1 MAEERKHALLSASSA
16 KRWINCPPSARLS
29 EAFPEST
36 SDYAEEGTLA
46 HDICE
51 LKLRKLF
58 IEPGMPEKTFKTAH
72 NQLKKRGQYDPE
84 MERYTDEYVDYIQK
98 IAYSYPVPPK
108 IVIEKEVHY
117 GHVARDGYGF
127 SDCII
132 LSGTDCHVVDFKY
145 GKGITVSA
153 EENPQMMLYGLG
165 ALELFDA
172 IYDIDTV
179 RMTIYQPRLE
189 SVSTWE
195 IPVSDL
201 MEWVE
206 TELKPKAQLALHG
219 EGEFHCGSWCR
230 FCKAKNTCRARAE
243 EYLRL
248 AQMEFKPPALL
259 SDEEIAEVLKVAD
272 ELARWSADVYA
283 FATNEAITHGKKWTG
298 FKLVE
303 GRSNRKYTDEEE
315 VAEAAKA
322 AGYTD
327 IYKKSLVGIT
337 EMEKLM
343 GKKKF
348 AEVLGKLVYKPQG
361 KITLVTESDKR
372 QEIQTATAEADFKEE
387 NYSNPIN
394 YCT

>member
-1 MAEERKHALLSASSA
+1 MGRHALLSASSS
-16 KRWINCPPSARLS
+16 KRWLNCTPSARL
-29 EAFPEST
+29 EEQFGREDAGP
-36 SDYAEEGTLA
+36 YAEEGTAAHALA
-46 HDICE
+46 EHKVKKC
-51 LKLRKLF
+51 LRKRS
-58 IEPGMPEKTFKTAH
+58 
-72 NQLKKRGQYDPE
+72 KRPVSDYQCDE
-84 MERYTDEYVDYIQK
+84 MEECT
-98 IAYSYPVPPK
+98 
-108 IVIEKEVHY
+108 
-117 GHVARDGYGF
+117 DGYASYVMEQVELAKQDCKDPVVLIEQRLDYSAYVPEGF
-127 SDCII
+127 
-132 LSGTDCHVVDFKY
+132 GTGDLLIVADKTLTVIDLKY
-145 GKGITVSA
+145 GKGVAVDA
-153 EENPQMMLYGLG
+153 EWNPQMMLYGLG
-165 ALELFDA
+165 ALELFDC
-172 IYDIDTV
+172 IYDIETV

-195 IPVSDL
+195 ISVPDL

-206 TELKPKAQLALHG
+206 TELKPKAQLAIRG

-272 ELARWSADVYA
+272 ELAKWSADVYA
-283 FATNEAITHGKKWTG
+283 FATDEAITHGKKWTG

-372 QEIQTATAEADFKEE
+372 QEIQTATAEADFKEA
-387 NYSNPIN
+387 N
-394 YCT
+394 

>member
-1 MAEERKHALLSASSA
+1 MGRHALLSASSS
-16 KRWINCPPSARLS
+16 KRWLNCTPSARL
-29 EAFPEST
+29 EEQFGREDAGP
-36 SDYAEEGTLA
+36 YAEEGTAAHALA
-46 HDICE
+46 EHKVKKC
-51 LKLRKLF
+51 LRKRS
-58 IEPGMPEKTFKTAH
+58 
-72 NQLKKRGQYDPE
+72 KRPVSDYQCDE
-84 MERYTDEYVDYIQK
+84 MEECT
-98 IAYSYPVPPK
+98 
-108 IVIEKEVHY
+108 
-117 GHVARDGYGF
+117 DGYASYVMEQVELAKQDCKDPVVLIEQRLDYSAYVPEGF
-127 SDCII
+127 
-132 LSGTDCHVVDFKY
+132 GTGDLLIVADKTLTVIDLKY
-145 GKGITVSA
+145 GKGVAVDA
-153 EENPQMMLYGLG
+153 EWNPQMMLYGLG

-195 IPVSDL
+195 ISVSDL

-206 TELKPKAQLALHG
+206 TELKPKAQLAIRG

-259 SDEEIAEVLKVAD
+259 SDEEISEVLKVAD
-272 ELARWSADVYA
+272 ELAKWSADVYA
-283 FATNEAITHGKKWTG
+283 FATDEAITHGKKWTG

-372 QEIQTATAEADFKEE
+372 QEIQTATAEADFKEA
-387 NYSNPIN
+387 N
-394 YCT
+394 

>member
-1 MAEERKHALLSASSA
+1 MSASSS
-16 KRWINCPPSARLS
+16 KRWLNCTPSARL
-29 EAFPEST
+29 EEQFGREDAGP
-36 SDYAEEGTLA
+36 YAEEGTAAHALA
-46 HDICE
+46 EHKVKKC
-51 LKLRKLF
+51 LRKRS
-58 IEPGMPEKTFKTAH
+58 
-72 NQLKKRGQYDPE
+72 KRPVSDYQCDE
-84 MERYTDEYVDYIQK
+84 MEECT
-98 IAYSYPVPPK
+98 
-108 IVIEKEVHY
+108 
-117 GHVARDGYGF
+117 DGYASYVMEQVGLAKQDCKDPIVLIEQRLDYSAYVPEGF
-127 SDCII
+127 
-132 LSGTDCHVVDFKY
+132 GTGDLLIVADKTLTVIDLKY
-145 GKGITVSA
+145 GKGVAVDA
-153 EENPQMMLYGLG
+153 EWNPQMMLYGLG

-195 IPVSDL
+195 ISVSDL

-206 TELKPKAQLALHG
+206 TELKPKAQLAIHG

-272 ELARWSADVYA
+272 ELAKWSADVYA
-283 FATNEAITHGKKWTG
+283 FATDEAITHGKKWTG

-327 IYKKSLVGIT
+327 IYKKSLIGIT

-372 QEIQTATAEADFKEE
+372 QEIQTATAEADFKGGK
-387 NYSNPIN
+387 IN
-394 YCT
+394 EQ

>member
-1 MAEERKHALLSASSA
+1 MGRHALLSASSS
-16 KRWINCPPSARLS
+16 KRWLNCTPSARLEEQFTKDTGS
-29 EAFPEST
+29 V
-36 SDYAEEGTLA
+36 YAEEGTAAHALA
-46 HDICE
+46 EHK
-51 LKLRKLF
+51 LKRL
-58 IEPGMPEKTFKTAH
+58 
-72 NQLKKRGQYDPE
+72 LKRRSRRPVSDYQCDE
-84 MERYTDEYVDYIQK
+84 MEDCT
-98 IAYSYPVPPK
+98 
-108 IVIEKEVHY
+108 
-117 GHVARDGYGF
+117 DGYAAYAMEQIELAKQSCSDPIVLIEQYLDYSAYVPEGF
-127 SDCII
+127 
-132 LSGTDCHVVDFKY
+132 GTGDLVIVADGTLAVIDLKY
-145 GKGITVSA
+145 GKGVAVEA
-153 EENPQMMLYGLG
+153 EWNPQMMLYGLG

-195 IPVSDL
+195 ISVSGL

-206 TELKPKAQLALHG
+206 TELRPKAALAMNG
-219 EGEFHCGSWCR
+219 EGEFRCGSWCR

-248 AQMEFKPPALL
+248 AQMEFQAPALL
-259 SDEEIAEVLKVAD
+259 SDEEVAEVLKVAD
-272 ELARWSADVYA
+272 DLAKWAADVYA
-283 FATNEAITHGKKWTG
+283 FATDEAITHGKQWTG

-327 IYKKSLVGIT
+327 IYKSTLVGIT

-372 QEIQTATAEADFKEE
+372 QAVETASAEADFKEAD
-387 NYSNPIN
+387 
-394 YCT
+394 